1 MYLSVELL
9 KKLLS
14 LWLFPFFS
22 LPSHHIHEFSE
33 VNRAGVVLVHLSDNL
48 LQVLLSELGVDLP
61 EYLLQNI
68 SADVALLVFVVNPTV
83 RIILE

>member
-1 MYLSVELL
+1 MAFS
-9 KKLLS
+9 
-14 LWLFPFFS
+14 FFS
-22 LPSHHIHEFSE
+22 LPSHHIHELSE
-33 VNRAGVVLVHLSDNL
+33 VHRTGVVLIHLSDDL

>member
-1 MYLSVELL
+1 MFF
-9 KKLLS
+9 LS
-14 LWLFPFFS
+14 LPG
-22 LPSHHIHEFSE
+22 HHIHELSE
-33 VNRAGVVLVHLSDNL
+33 VHRAGVVLIHLSDDL

>member
-1 MYLSVELL
+1 MVI
-9 KKLLS
+9 
-14 LWLFPFFS
+14 FFFS
-22 LPSHHIHEFSE
+22 SFPSHHIHELSE
-33 VNRAGVVLVHLSDNL
+33 VHRAGAVLVHLGDDL

-83 RIILE
+83 RIILEWYFKS

>member
-1 MYLSVELL
+1 MAFS
-9 KKLLS
+9 S
-14 LWLFPFFS
+14 FS
-22 LPSHHIHEFSE
+22 LPSHHIHELSE
-33 VNRAGVVLVHLSDNL
+33 VHRAGVVLIHLSDDL